1 MARVQH
7 SCTGCVPIDAS
18 IIDVYIQLLGLK
30 DSTIEAAER
39 AEYAA
44 EHAIG
49 KSPYIGE
56 NGDWWEWND
65 EQGVFIDTGVQAQ
78 GSIAVDIAMSSTSTN
93 PVQNKVITEA
103 LNEKYTKPAEG
114 IPTTDIID
122 TASQMTQAQINQIV
136 IGGNIT
142 VNLSA
147 SPSPIFVGTQR
158 TISLSAT
165 CSTSATTIT
174 IKKGSTVLA
183 SGSGTSL
190 SASDTITP
198 DSAGNTAYTAEF
210 TIGSIHKTSS
220 RNVTAV
226 YPIRI
231 GTGTEYVEG
240 TPLTTPKTSPAGTYN
255 VTVANDGE
263 YIFFNV
269 PSSMTINGAT
279 MGGFAFPL
287 EAAQSKTIGGV
298 SYKSYRSSNTYDA
311 GTLTIV
317 IS

>member
-1 MARVQH
+1 MAQH
-7 SCTGCVPIDAS
+7 TCTGCVPIDAK

-65 EQGVFIDTGVQAQ
+65 EQGVFIDTCVQAQ
-78 GSIAVDIAMSSTSTN
+78 SSIAVDIAMSATSTN

-103 LNEKYTKPAEG
+103 LNEKYTKPADG

-147 SPSPIFVGTQR
+147 SPSPIFVGAQR

-165 CSTSATTIT
+165 CSASATSIT

-183 SGSGTSL
+183 TGTGTSL

-198 DSAGNTAYTAEF
+198 SSAGNTSYTAEF

-220 RNVTAV
+220 KSVTAV

-263 YIFFNV
+263 YVYFNV
-269 PSSMTINGAT
+269 PSTMTINGAT

-287 EAAQSKTIGGV
+287 ESAQSKTIGGV

-311 GTLTIV
+311 GTMTIV